1 VTDAIIV
8 RMAEGPE
15 TEETNATQV
24 KVVDRRWWARADAGD
39 TDAPAEVEARKPT
52 YVEDLERQLADVTA
66 QLQRVLT
73 DRQRAQT
80 EFDDARA
87 RLRREVAKDVE
98 RNRRALLAE
107 LLDVIDNLDRAM
119 AAGRESATL
128 AAGAL
133 EPAPGAA
140 SETFA
145 SLLRGVALVRD
156 QFLAKLEQFGVTRL
170 DSLGQPFE
178 AGRHEALSTAAVVDP
193 LQDGLIVAVVKEG
206 YMAGNELLRPASVVV
221 GRCDQTE
228 ES

>member
-1 VTDAIIV
+1 
-8 RMAEGPE
+8 MAEGKE
-15 TEETNATQV
+15 TQI
-24 KVVDRRWWARADAGD
+24 KVVDRRWWARADAEQ
-39 TDAPAEVEARKPT
+39 AETPPEPEARKPT
-52 YVEDLERQLADVTA
+52 HVEDLERQLADVTT

-98 RNRRALLAE
+98 RSRRALLAE

-119 AAGRESATL
+119 AAGRESSTL
-128 AAGAL
+128 AAGSAGSV
-133 EPAPGAA
+133 EAAPGAA
-140 SETFA
+140 SEAFA

-178 AGRHEALSTAAVVDP
+178 AGRHEALSTAAVIDP
-193 LQDGLIVAVVKEG
+193 LQDGVVVAVVKEG

-221 GRCDQTE
+221 GRCDQAE

>member
-1 VTDAIIV
+1 
-8 RMAEGPE
+8 MAEGPE
-15 TEETNATQV
+15 TKETNDTKESKATPV
-24 KVVDRRWWARADAGD
+24 KVVDRRWWARADAGQS
-39 TDAPAEVEARKPT
+39 DAADEAEVRKPT

-80 EFDDARA
+80 EFDDVRA

-98 RNRRALLAE
+98 RSRRALLAE

-119 AAGRESATL
+119 AAGRESSTTAGGTGESTPAATSD
-128 AAGAL
+128 A
-133 EPAPGAA
+133 
-140 SETFA
+140 FA

-178 AGRHEALSTAAVVDP
+178 AGRHEALSTTAVADR
-193 LQDGLIVAVVKEG
+193 LQDGVVVAVVKEG

-221 GRCDQTE
+221 GRCDETE
-228 ES
+228 EA

>member
-1 VTDAIIV
+1 
-8 RMAEGPE
+8 MAEGPE
-15 TEETNATQV
+15 TKETKETPI
-24 KVVDRRWWARADAGD
+24 KVVDRRWWARADAGQSEA
-39 TDAPAEVEARKPT
+39 DAEADVRKPT

-80 EFDDARA
+80 EFDDVRA

-98 RNRRALLAE
+98 RSRRALLAE

-119 AAGRESATL
+119 AAGRESSTMPDGAGESTPTAT
-128 AAGAL
+128 
-133 EPAPGAA
+133 
-140 SETFA
+140 SEAFS

-178 AGRHEALSTAAVVDP
+178 AGRHEALSTTAVADP
-193 LQDGLIVAVVKEG
+193 LQDGVVVAVVKEG

-221 GRCDQTE
+221 GRCDETE
-228 ES
+228 GA